1 MFRAS
6 SALLILTVLQA
17 CNAEPIPSIT
27 TPPLVS
33 FAPLG
38 RIQAVLIVG
47 RDGAAPP
54 LAEVEVQNESSGAR
68 IAIRAGAGGDFSAQ
82 LDATVGDSLRVVR
95 LDGRAVV
102 DLARA
107 SSPDASAAT
116 VAEPGSAAGTSVTL
130 FKESGDFRIVGSAG
144 SVPGGA
150 LVVVSP
156 VGAAIVAEVVADAA
170 GAFSISLEKDR
181 LEGGS
186 GEDAEFVGVVAFVGG
201 NVSPALL
208 LATEDDSADDGSG
221 DSTDGR
227 DGGSADDA
235 TDGTDDSTGATDDGT
250 DTTDDGT
257 EDGTGA
263 TDEGTDDGAADG
275 TDGTDGT
282 DEITEPVDDGTT
294 ATDGEADVGTD
305 STDDATDT
313 EIDSTDG
320 ETDSTDDAT
329 DSGTDSTDDGT

>member
-1 MFRAS
+1 MFRAF
-6 SALLILTVLQA
+6 SALLILTALQA

-54 LAEVEVQNESSGAR
+54 FAEVEVQNESSGAR
-68 IAIRAGAGGDFSAQ
+68 VAIRAGAGGDFSAQ
-82 LDATVGDSLRVVR
+82 LDATVGDALRVVR

-130 FKESGDFRIVGSAG
+130 LKESGDFRIVGSAG

-156 VGAAIVAEVVADAA
+156 VGAAIVAEVIADAA
-170 GAFSISLEKDR
+170 GAFSISLDKDR
-181 LEGGS
+181 LEGGA
-186 GEDAEFVGVVAFVGG
+186 GDDAEFVGVVAFVGG

-227 DGGSADDA
+227 DGGAADDA

-263 TDEGTDDGAADG
+263 TDDGTDDGAADG
-275 TDGTDGT
+275 TGGT